1 MKAGAHD
8 ESRDAPVCGVSLPA
22 VVFEKGGA
30 VILEKEKG
38 YPRKEGALSVFRCPS
53 PVGYLLVCLSAD
65 EQRLILVMLFS
76 AWCFISE
83 LVHIS
88 VDKQAD
94 GEVAALIVV
103 VSTVEAV
110 LADTAVAEG
119 FVRIIVVFCIDSF
132 PPCS

>member
-1 MKAGAHD
+1 MKAGTYKG
-8 ESRDAPVCGVSLPA
+8 SRDAPVCGVSLSA
-22 VVFEKGGA
+22 VVLEKGGA
-30 VILEKEKG
+30 VILEKEG
-38 YPRKEGALSVFRCPS
+38 GLSVLRCPI
-53 PVGYLLVCLSAD
+53 PIGYVLVCLSAD
-65 EQRLILVMLFS
+65 EQRLVFVVLLS

-110 LADTAVAEG
+110 LANTAVAT
-119 FVRIIVVFCIDSF
+119 VY
-132 PPCS
+132 